1 MKILTTILAAAAA
14 FTMVAPAFAEYP
26 EKPVTLVVGFR
37 AGGGSDTAARIL
49 AAEMEKTLGQKLI
62 VENKGGAGG
71 AVATEYVRRQEPDGY
86 TIGFAVATTFAFTPL
101 TGNVAYTP
109 EDVDFVATT
118 HGYRTVFASPKDAS
132 FDDWAGMI
140 ATAKDRGWLNYA
152 SIIPLDRAIIQ
163 YIGRKEGIEVNI
175 VPTRGG
181 AGARQAVLGGH
192 VDLAFSGSNALPMY
206 EDGALKVVAALN
218 PEGIVEHDS
227 IPTLSKLGYDVAAS
241 EAAVFFGP
249 KGMDPAARAKLE
261 SALAEAVKSEAFR
274 DFVNNKF
281 RGFETFRDGAATA
294 ASIAEDAAAYKNLL
308 AAIKE

>member
-1 MKILTTILAAAAA
+1 MKILKTMVAAAAA
-14 FTMVAPAFAEYP
+14 VVMAIPAFAEYP

-49 AAEMEKTLGQKLI
+49 ASEIEAILGQKVI

-71 AVATEYVRRQEPDGY
+71 AVATEYVRQQSTDGY

-101 TGNVAYTP
+101 TGNVAYSA
-109 EDVDFVATT
+109 EDVDYIATT
-118 HGYRTVFASPKDAS
+118 HGYRTVYAAPKDAP

-140 ATAKDRGWLNYA
+140 STAKERGWLNYA

-163 YIGRKEGIEVNI
+163 YIGRKEDIAVNI

-192 VDLAFSGSNALPMY
+192 VDIGFSGSNALPMH

-218 PEGIVEHDS
+218 PEGIAEHPS
-227 IPTLSKLGYDVAAS
+227 IPALTDLYGVAAS

-249 KGMDPAARAKLE
+249 KDMDAGARAKLE
-261 SALAEAVKSEAFR
+261 AALGEAVKSEAFV

-281 RGFETFRDGAATA
+281 RGFETFLGGEATA
-294 ASIAEDAAAYKNLL
+294 ASIAKDADAYKGLL
-308 AAIKE
+308 AAIAE

>member
-1 MKILTTILAAAAA
+1 MYILKTLIAASAAVVMA
-14 FTMVAPAFAEYP
+14 APAFADYP

-49 AAEMEKTLGQKLI
+49 ATEMEAALGQKVI

-71 AVATEYVRRQEPDGY
+71 AVATEYVRRQANDGY

-109 EDVDFVATT
+109 DDVDFIATT
-118 HGYRTVFASPKDAS
+118 HGYRTVYAAPKDAP

-140 ATAKDRGWLNYA
+140 SVAKDRGWLNYA

-163 YIGRKEGIEVNI
+163 YIGRKEEIAVNI

-192 VDLAFSGSNALPMY
+192 VDIGFSGSNALPMH

-218 PEGIVEHDS
+218 PEGIVEHPG
-227 IPTLSKLGYDVAAS
+227 IPALADLYNVAAN

-249 KGMDPAARAKLE
+249 KDMDGDARAKLE
-261 SALAEAVKSEAFR
+261 SALAAAVKSESFV

-281 RGFETFRDGAATA
+281 RGFETFLGGDATA
-294 ASIAEDAAAYKNLL
+294 ASIAADAEAYKELL
-308 AAIKE
+308 AAIAE